1 MPINPPTQL
10 LVNFQDNG
18 FVLFDKRKSMV
29 LNTIKGHR
37 VGKTLNDPES
47 IFVSSCIVEMKTIVF
62 NGQIMA
68 FCVIFWL

>member
-1 MPINPPTQL
+1 
-10 LVNFQDNG
+10 
-18 FVLFDKRKSMV
+18 MV

-68 FCVIFWL
+68 FCVIF